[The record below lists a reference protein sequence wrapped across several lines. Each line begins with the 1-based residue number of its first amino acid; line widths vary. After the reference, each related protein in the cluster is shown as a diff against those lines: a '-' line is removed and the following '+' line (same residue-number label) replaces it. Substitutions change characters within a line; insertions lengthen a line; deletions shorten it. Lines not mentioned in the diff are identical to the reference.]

1 MAFPSVL
8 ARPEAGRFCLLVAA
22 AALMAEGRLLSYRA
36 ATMGLAPLDTRLFDD
51 CCEDACG
58 HPTLVGKSPSL
69 AIIMRMRES

>member
-1 MAFPSVL
+1 
-8 ARPEAGRFCLLVAA
+8 
-22 AALMAEGRLLSYRA
+22 MAEGRLLSYRA
-36 ATMGLAPLDTRLFDD
+36 ATMGLAPLDPRLFDD